1 MAAIF
6 IRTVIICI
14 ILTASMRFSGQR
26 QIGELRLP
34 EIVVTIVLSEV
45 AALPLTNTDI
55 PLLYAIIP
63 MLVLVCFEIIFSFLS
78 TKCSIVKRIIG
89 VSPAVII
96 RRGVIDKSQM
106 KKLRISVDDLMIKLR
121 QSGVFDI
128 SDVWYAI
135 FEETGELSVIPK
147 GDKMPVTLSDIGKS
161 DGQGMSFP
169 VMIDGHTVKYALNE
183 IGRDEAWLSGILS
196 ERNLLP
202 SDIFLMTVNESGKT
216 TVIRNDEVG
225 Q

>member
-14 ILTASMRFSGQR
+14 ILTATMRFSGQR
-26 QIGELRLP
+26 QIGQLRLP

-63 MLVLVCFEIIFSFLS
+63 MLVLVCFEVIFSFLS
-78 TKCSIVKRIIG
+78 TKCSIVKRIVG
-89 VSPAVII
+89 VSPTVII
-96 RRGVIDKSQM
+96 RRGVIDKNQM

-128 SDVWYAI
+128 SEVWYAI
-135 FEETGELSVIPK
+135 FEETGELSVIPRS
-147 GDKMPVTLSDIGKS
+147 DKTPVTLGDIGKS
-161 DGQGMSFP
+161 GDQSLSFP
-169 VMIDGHTVKYALNE
+169 VMIDGHAVEYALNE
-183 IGRDEAWLSGILS
+183 VGLDETWLRGVLS
-196 ERNLLP
+196 ERNLSP
-202 SDIFLMTVNESGKT
+202 SDVFLMTANESGQT
-216 TVIRNDEVG
+216 TVVRNDEVEE
-225 Q
+225 

>member
-6 IRTVIICI
+6 IRTVIICV

-26 QIGELRLP
+26 QIGQLRLP

-63 MLVLVCFEIIFSFLS
+63 MLVLVCFEVIFSFLS

-89 VSPAVII
+89 VRPAVII

-106 KKLRISVDDLMIKLR
+106 KRLRISVDDLMIRLR
-121 QSGVFDI
+121 QSGVLNI
-128 SDVWYAI
+128 GEVWYAI
-135 FEETGELSVIPK
+135 FEETGELSVIPR
-147 GDKMPVTLSDIGKS
+147 GDKMPVTLGDIGKS
-161 DGQGMSFP
+161 DEHGLSFP
-169 VMIDGHTVKYALNE
+169 VMIDGHAVEYALNE
-183 IGRDEAWLSGILS
+183 VGRDEAWLRDVLS
-196 ERNLLP
+196 QSKLMP
-202 SDIFLMTVNESGKT
+202 SDVFLMTVDESGKT
-216 TVIRNDEVG
+216 TVVRNDEVR
-225 Q
+225 

>member
-78 TKCSIVKRIIG
+78 TKCSIVKRIAG

-96 RRGVIDKSQM
+96 RRGVIDKNQM

-135 FEETGELSVIPK
+135 LEETGELSVIPR
-147 GDKMPVTLSDIGKS
+147 GDKMPVTLGDIGKS

-183 IGRDEAWLSGILS
+183 IGRDEAWLRGILS

-202 SDIFLMTVNESGKT
+202 SDIFLMTVNESGKMM
-216 TVIRNDEVG
+216 VIRNDEVS